1 MNETYAIFSRNG
13 KPTLFGLLAELDP
26 QRRREVLA
34 ARLADRPD
42 LRAELEALLAQ
53 LDRVEGGLTREL
65 DELLQVLP
73 REPLPTLP
81 PGFRFGRYEV
91 VGELG
96 RGGMGTV
103 YEARRIDDTSDS
115 PVALKFAQRRGG
127 VTELRREARLLE
139 HLRHPNIAALIDI
152 DRFDDESIYLVMER
166 VHGVSLRRH
175 VTETRPA
182 AATVVGILATLAD
195 AVAFAHSR
203 SVHHGDI
210 KPENVLVEP
219 GGRPKLL
226 DFGVA
231 VFADGDAAQTRARG
245 VSLGYAAPEVV
256 GGQPLTAAA
265 DVFALGV
272 TLYELLAGT
281 RPYTES
287 DFLAAADTAPA
298 PPPLLALPGA
308 SVALREDVNAI
319 VARAAAWRPQDRYAS
334 VTELAA
340 DLRHAGSR
348 EVLQARRGERGHVLR
363 RTLSK
368 HRLIVGFALLAFA
381 TVIAFAVRAELQS
394 QRLEQQRVV
403 AEQQRAAAEQ
413 LRTVAEQQRQRAEL
427 TSQFLLQTIQ
437 ASSPEAPDPWRVSVA
452 AVARRAAEQLDNAK
466 LDDDVRAALLRT
478 FAEIDRVSGG
488 FPAALE
494 KIRAAQALPAGDAA
508 ERYEMALLQTRVLID
523 LKRQDEAER
532 VLAALPSPLPADAA
546 WRLPWLRAGIALARN
561 DFRTSEREL
570 RAALDQAVAA
580 PQLSRV
586 QMLGELSTLAERLGR
601 HAEAV
606 EHAEAQRH
614 EIATL
619 PDAPPLLA
627 ADNALRRADSYMRMA
642 RFDDVERAVAEALAG
657 YAARLGR
664 VHPRYAGAL
673 IVQGR
678 LDVHRGDY
686 ELALQ
691 HAEEAREIL
700 RASLGERYPRLIEI
714 EQIRADANSRSGRAV
729 QAITDSLAAIAIV
742 EMTDADSARDIAI
755 MRYDVAALL
764 GFKQRYPEAIAQV
777 EQAMPVLDR
786 ISDPQSVTPW
796 LVRDRLAFSR
806 MRAGDTAGAALLFR
820 QLVPEITIRMPPGH
834 QLIATVNQRAATAF
848 MNNREL
854 DAAVAYTEVA
864 LKIMLAPDVQ
874 LTAGMLETH
883 LPQAIDVF
891 NAAGNT
897 ARAREIRK
905 ILDARRT
912 HDPLAPKKNARR

>member
-1 MNETYAIFSRNG
+1 MNETYALFSRGG

-34 ARLADRPD
+34 ARLANRPK
-42 LRAELEALLAQ
+42 LRTELEALLAQ
-53 LDRVEGGLTREL
+53 LDSVEGDLTREL
-65 DELLQVLP
+65 DELLQAMP
-73 REPLPTLP
+73 RDPVPPLPA
-81 PGFRFGRYEV
+81 GFRFGRYEV

-127 VTELRREARLLE
+127 VAELRREARLLE

-152 DRFDDESIYLVMER
+152 DRFDEESVYLIMER

-175 VTETRPA
+175 VADTRPGA
-182 AATVVGILATLAD
+182 AAVVGMVATLAE

-210 KPENVLVEP
+210 KPENVLVESD
-219 GGRPKLL
+219 GRLKLL

-231 VFADGDAAQTRARG
+231 VFADSDEAQARARG

-256 GGQPLTAAA
+256 RGQPLTAAA

-272 TLYELLAGT
+272 TLYEMLAGK
-281 RPYTES
+281 RPYADA
-287 DFLAAADTAPA
+287 DFLAADTTSPLP
-298 PPPLLALPGA
+298 PPPLVLPGA
-308 SVALREDVNAI
+308 STALRQDANAI

-334 VTELAA
+334 VAEMAT
-340 DLRHAGSR
+340 DLRNAGSR
-348 EVLQARRGERGHVLR
+348 EILQARSGEPGHVLR
-363 RTLSK
+363 RTLS
-368 HRLIVGFALLAFA
+368 RQRWLIGIVASAFIAVTILA
-381 TVIAFAVRAELQS
+381 IRAELQS
-394 QRLEQQRVV
+394 HRLER
-403 AEQQRAAAEQ
+403 QRAV
-413 LRTVAEQQRQRAEL
+413 TEQQRQRAEL

-437 ASSPEAPDPWRVSVA
+437 ASSPEAPDPARLTVA
-452 AVARRAAEQLDNAK
+452 AVAKRAAEQLDKAT

-494 KIRAAQALPAGDAA
+494 KIRAAQALPAGDEAA
-508 ERYEMALLQTRVLID
+508 RYEMSLLQARVLID
-523 LKRQDEAER
+523 LQRADEAEP
-532 VLAALPSPLPADAA
+532 VLAALQPPLPADAA
-546 WRLPWLRAGIALARN
+546 WRLPWLRAAIALAR
-561 DFRTSEREL
+561 DDYRLSEREL
-570 RAALDQAVAA
+570 RVALEPAAGA

-606 EHAEAQRH
+606 EHAETQRR
-614 EIATL
+614 EITTL
-619 PDAPPLLA
+619 ADAPPLLA

-642 RFDDVERAVAEALAG
+642 RFDDVEKAVAEAMTG
-657 YAARLGR
+657 YAARLGKA
-664 VHPRYAGAL
+664 HPRYAGAL

-678 LDVHRGDY
+678 LDVHRGNY
-686 ELALQ
+686 ELALE
-691 HAEEAREIL
+691 HAEEARQIL

-714 EQIRADANSRSGRAV
+714 EEIRSDAHSRTGHAE

-742 EMTDADSARDIAI
+742 EMTDANSAREIAI
-755 MRYDVAALL
+755 MRYDVAGLL
-764 GFKQRYPEAIAQV
+764 GFKLRYAEAIAQV
-777 EQAMPVLDR
+777 ELALPVIDR
-786 ISDPQSVTPW
+786 TSDPQSVSPW

-806 MRAGDTAGAALLFR
+806 MRAGDTAGAATLFR
-820 QLVPEITIRMPPGH
+820 QIVPEITARIPAGH
-834 QLIATVNQRAATAF
+834 QLIALANQRAATAF
-848 MNNREL
+848 MNNNEI
-854 DAAVAYTEVA
+854 DDAVAYTEVA
-864 LKIMLAPDVQ
+864 LGVMLAPDAQ

-891 NAAGNT
+891 NAAGDK
-897 ARAREIRK
+897 ARAEQIRQ

-912 HDPLAPKKNARR
+912 HDPLTPKKNP